1 MTRRITEPTNGSVVM
16 RAEFVPDHGHQ
27 VILPVSK
34 LNEVI
39 TLSSNI

>member
-1 MTRRITEPTNGSVVM
+1 MLQLFM
-16 RAEFVPDHGHQ
+16 RAEFVPGHGHP

-39 TLSSNI
+39 TLLSNI